1 MYVLATIVLPILAF
15 GNPLENKK
23 ALEAN
28 KARIADIVDVQEPT
42 LKKEIASLQES
53 LSLKKENLP
62 EIVRLKNDNMSIS
75 YIDALE
81 INMKDEKPKRQ
92 GHVLKLTKN
101 LNHNDSKN

>member
-1 MYVLATIVLPILAF
+1 
-15 GNPLENKK
+15 
-23 ALEAN
+23 
-28 KARIADIVDVQEPT
+28 
-42 LKKEIASLQES
+42 
-53 LSLKKENLP
+53 
-62 EIVRLKNDNMSIS
+62 MSIS